1 MAIINKQKRKKITS
15 VGDAMEKLESLCT
28 VHGNVNAVAA
38 VKKKKAQ
45 QFLKILHLEKKYTIQ
60 QFHFGHIPQRIQSRL

>member
-38 VKKKKAQ
+38 VKKKK
-45 QFLKILHLEKKYTIQ
+45 HSSSSKYYT
-60 QFHFGHIPQRIQSRL
+60 